1 MEDVRTKKKAWGY
14 KSIRHLFVEPRL
26 SILDFGVIQTM
37 FPSLQEI
44 VIKNWFEVI
53 SYTKEKNE
61 AEDKEKSDEKDKE
74 NEDEKDKEEE
84 EDEVDKE
91 GKKEAM
97 PGGKMM
103 NDLLQ
108 MIWNAF
114 ESGAASKL
122 RKVIIAFPF
131 PMRMSNKRCLKS
143 HRLRPGLTESDGSIM
158 KYSCARCSE
167 RMGQEEVECF
177 YGCGWY
183 APGTNSEC
191 DYTVCTTCYH
201 QQNDF
206 FIHLQD
212 AINKKYQ
219 ELFNQMSWKITKGE
233 HIKTTRDKVDAIVF
247 EKVII
252 KQREEEK
259 AEKVV
264 LVNPQEKE
272 EEDDEPLEEWVSGED
287 RLRHFFNAIGFDTH
301 CKTLIEAGC
310 DTLDTLNDLDDVD
323 TLVEVGIPREDA
335 QTIVNALQNQ
345 YGNNEVKEEEPQ
357 QEVNDEPKEAPQE
370 QAKDEIEDID

>member
-1 MEDVRTKKKAWGY
+1 MSTSMNLTVASRFATDKDDGVVLTLFTPQTRTLLFGFECWRISAFPHEEEILFYGGFSKVQIGCIRKCVKGAWTNYTGACAVIQGLDRMTSGDPNTDEFIFADVLQRMMSWQTDSNINIDPKIDYYVRGLFANFCQYRQYLKVNWRYMCRDFIMEDVRTKKKAWGY

-114 ESGAASKL
+114 ESGA
-122 RKVIIAFPF
+122 
-131 PMRMSNKRCLKS
+131 
-143 HRLRPGLTESDGSIM
+143 
-158 KYSCARCSE
+158 
-167 RMGQEEVECF
+167 
-177 YGCGWY
+177 
-183 APGTNSEC
+183 
-191 DYTVCTTCYH
+191 
-201 QQNDF
+201 
-206 FIHLQD
+206 
-212 AINKKYQ
+212 
-219 ELFNQMSWKITKGE
+219 
-233 HIKTTRDKVDAIVF
+233 
-247 EKVII
+247 
-252 KQREEEK
+252 
-259 AEKVV
+259 
-264 LVNPQEKE
+264 
-272 EEDDEPLEEWVSGED
+272 
-287 RLRHFFNAIGFDTH
+287 
-301 CKTLIEAGC
+301 
-310 DTLDTLNDLDDVD
+310 
-323 TLVEVGIPREDA
+323 
-335 QTIVNALQNQ
+335 
-345 YGNNEVKEEEPQ
+345 
-357 QEVNDEPKEAPQE
+357 
-370 QAKDEIEDID
+370 